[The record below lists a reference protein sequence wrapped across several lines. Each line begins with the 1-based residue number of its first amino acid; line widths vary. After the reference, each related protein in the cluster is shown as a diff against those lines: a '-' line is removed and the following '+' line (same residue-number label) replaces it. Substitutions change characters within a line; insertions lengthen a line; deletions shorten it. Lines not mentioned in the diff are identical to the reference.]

1 MKKHQV
7 FAIVGII
14 ILAVVAGTFIFASKK
29 STEPAPQDTT
39 PTTTDMTPSAGGTT
53 SAPHETTNP
62 NPPSTTPTST
72 TGATTYTMAQ
82 VATHNSRTSCYTVIS
97 GSVYD
102 LTSWIG
108 QHPGGQFAIL
118 GLCGK
123 DGTTSFNDQHGGQA
137 RPESELASFKI
148 GTLVQ

>member
-1 MKKHQV
+1 MKKHQA
-7 FAIVGII
+7 FAIVAII
-14 ILAVVAGTFIFASKK
+14 VLAVVAGIFIFASKK
-29 STEPAPQDTT
+29 SAEPTTQDPTPITTDTT
-39 PTTTDMTPSAGGTT
+39 PSVGGTT
-53 SAPHETTNP
+53 SAAHETTNP
-62 NPPSTTPTST
+62 NPPSTPSTSPTV
-72 TGATTYTMAQ
+72 ATSYTMAQ
-82 VATHNSRTSCYTVIS
+82 VATHNSRTSCYTAIS

-102 LTSWIG
+102 LTTWIS

-123 DGTTSFNDQHGGQA
+123 DGTSSFNDQHGGQA